1 MTVALRSAPTRYS
14 PLSVPPMQGPATW
27 MPTFEA
33 ELTVRYAD
41 RDVEHHSL
49 RLLPRQARGQVT
61 ILHRDG
67 QGGEL
72 EHTRMHA
79 VNTMTP
85 MELQVAQMLATFFF
99 GANGL
104 LPRILGTPEW
114 ASAALNVHPASAGAG
129 GIGGMDDAGD
139 ENTPA
144 IRLELH
150 PIASPSPRG
159 VMTCRQVKAGV
170 TSTMTIYQ
178 RPADA
183 DPIYA
188 LLRVALGLEI
198 TRVPG

>member
-1 MTVALRSAPTRYS
+1 MTVALRSTTTRYS
-14 PLSVPPMQGPATW
+14 PLSTPPMQGPATW

-72 EHTRMHA
+72 EYTRLHP
-79 VNTMTP
+79 VNMMTP
-85 MELQVAQMLATFFF
+85 VELQVAQMLATFFF
-99 GANGL
+99 GASGL

-114 ASAALNVHPASAGAG
+114 ASAALNVHPASATLEELC
-129 GIGGMDDAGD
+129 D
-139 ENTPA
+139 ENSPV

-150 PIASPSPRG
+150 PIPSPSPRG

-198 TRVPG
+198 ARVPG

>member
-1 MTVALRSAPTRYS
+1 MTVALRSSPSRHS
-14 PLSVPPMQGPATW
+14 PLSAQPTLGPAIW
-27 MPTFEA
+27 MPTYEA

-61 ILHRDG
+61 VLHRDG

-72 EHTRMHA
+72 EYTRMHP
-79 VNTMTP
+79 VNTITP
-85 MELQVAQMLATFFF
+85 MPQQVAQMLAVFFF

-104 LPRILGTPEW
+104 LPRILGTPDW
-114 ASAALNVHPASAGAG
+114 ASAALNIYPAPDGDTAVRTEPA
-129 GIGGMDDAGD
+129 DDAS
-139 ENTPA
+139 TT

-150 PIASPSPRG
+150 PVASPSPRG
-159 VMTCRQVKAGV
+159 VMTCRQVRAGI
-170 TSTMTIYQ
+170 TSTMVIYQ

-188 LLRVALGLEI
+188 LLRVALGVEVN
-198 TRVPG
+198 RVPG

>member
-1 MTVALRSAPTRYS
+1 MTVALRSTPTRYTNLPAATLQS
-14 PLSVPPMQGPATW
+14 PVVW
-27 MPTFEA
+27 MPTYEA

-72 EHTRMHA
+72 EYTRMHPI
-79 VNTMTP
+79 NTMTP
-85 MELQVAQMLATFFF
+85 LSQQVAQMIATFFF
-99 GANGL
+99 GASGL
-104 LPRILGTPEW
+104 VPRILGAPDW
-114 ASAALNVHPASAGAG
+114 SSASLSVHPAHDSSIDLHDDSGE
-129 GIGGMDDAGD
+129 DAGR
-139 ENTPA
+139 A
-144 IRLELH
+144 IRMELH

-159 VMTCRQVKAGV
+159 VMTCRQVKAGI
-170 TSTMTIYQ
+170 TSTMVLYL

-198 TRVPG
+198 SRVPG